1 MEKSH
6 FQKSIDDSIDRF
18 YDKISSNIE
27 MLPGIP
33 KDKGLLILNE
43 LLSYACDASNQM
55 LIDHSMYLIKKIPCG
70 WFGANVREAVGLDS
84 DEAWCFDLD
93 DPYVFDRLICVLKQM
108 NCGAYAKELTD
119 RPPAGSRIK

>member
-1 MEKSH
+1 MDKPYY
-6 FQKSIDDSIDRF
+6 QKCIDDSIDRF
-18 YDKISSNIE
+18 YDNISSNIE

-70 WFGANVREAVGLDS
+70 WFGENVRAAVGLDS
-84 DEAWCFDLD
+84 DEAWSFDLD

-108 NCGAYAKELTD
+108 NCDAYAKKLTD